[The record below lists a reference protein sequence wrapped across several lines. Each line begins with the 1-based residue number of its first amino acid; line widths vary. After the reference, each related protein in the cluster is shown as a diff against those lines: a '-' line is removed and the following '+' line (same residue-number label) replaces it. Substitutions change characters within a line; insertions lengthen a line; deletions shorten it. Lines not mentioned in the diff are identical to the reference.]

1 MEITG
6 KIIAV
11 LPVQSGT
18 GKTGNAWSKQEY
30 VIETAEK
37 YPKRMCFGLWNDK
50 IRELAIQ
57 EGESLKVFFEV
68 DAREWQSKWFN
79 QITAYKVE
87 RASMGHSTSENEYR
101 VYQQENVAPEAS
113 GEVEGA
119 EDLPF

>member
-6 KIIAV
+6 KIIVV

-18 GKTGNAWSKQEY
+18 GKTGNVWSKQEY
-30 VIETAEK
+30 VIETDEK
-37 YPKRMCFGLWNDK
+37 YPKRMCFGVWNDK

-87 RASMGHSTSENEYR
+87 RASVGHSTPQNEQV
-101 VYQQENVAPEAS
+101 VYQKENVAPVAS
-113 GEVEGA
+113 KEVEGSD
-119 EDLPF
+119 DLPF